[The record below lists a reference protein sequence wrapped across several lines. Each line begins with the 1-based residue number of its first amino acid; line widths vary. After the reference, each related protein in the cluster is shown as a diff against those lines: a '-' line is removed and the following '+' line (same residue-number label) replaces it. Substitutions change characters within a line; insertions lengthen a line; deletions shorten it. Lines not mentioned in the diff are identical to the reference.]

1 MNSLSCA
8 AIAVSIVATR
18 QSYAFTSPARRPVL
32 STPCHRNRRF
42 LLLDQYKTQD
52 STSFA
57 LSENETIAKD
67 CDANGVNEHEV
78 IKSAALLTSVLD
90 GSTKEESLIKTKP
103 VFTTSE
109 EAAIALAAA
118 PVTPQEGAYIAEED
132 ALSGEGLF
140 WRGVVVVLCALWASN
155 FACTKVVLA
164 QGVDASTFA
173 VARFSVAALSLLP
186 GSINSI
192 RKGNISWETARG
204 AIYCGSWVAF
214 GYMGQLIGLLDTT
227 PSRSCV
233 ICSLNCI
240 FVAIVAEFM
249 RVNSAEERG
258 YSSKFDLKKLV
269 PALIAV
275 AGVAI
280 IELKGAGG
288 SPTLG
293 DLISFSQPFGFGMGY
308 LQLEEL
314 MHKQPSAAL
323 PVSALKLAVVSLAAF
338 TYFETS
344 HIMGGATQ
352 GLVLPDFSPIMHSQS
367 AMLAIFYTGIV
378 TTSLALWV
386 ESVAFQR
393 VPATDASVILTTE
406 PLFAAAVSA
415 VLVGEQFGL
424 SDAVGAVF
432 IVGACIYAIKMGA
445 AREVCDDNTMECVVS
460 EYE

>member
-1 MNSLSCA
+1 MHSGMKRESMT
-8 AIAVSIVATR
+8 AVSCVLAVSVIAAR
-18 QSYAFTSPARRPVL
+18 QSSAFTNPSHQVV
-32 STPCHRNRRF
+32 STPCHRGRRF
-42 LLLDQYKTQD
+42 ILLDQIKTPD
-52 STSFA
+52 S
-57 LSENETIAKD
+57 LSENQTLSKD
-67 CDANGVNEHEV
+67 CSDADDYEV
-78 IKSAALLTSVLD
+78 IKSASLLTSAIEEA
-90 GSTKEESLIKTKP
+90 EESFIDTKP

-109 EAAIALAAA
+109 EAAVALAAA
-118 PVTPQEGAYIAEED
+118 PVTPQEGAYIAEEP

-192 RKGNISWETARG
+192 QKGNISWETARG
-204 AIYCGSWVAF
+204 AIACGSWVAF

-240 FVAIVAEFM
+240 FVAIIAEFM
-249 RVNSAEERG
+249 RVNSAKNRG
-258 YSSKFDLKKLV
+258 YTSQFDLKKLA

-275 AGVAI
+275 FGVAI

-288 SPTLG
+288 SPTWG
-293 DLISFSQPFGFGMGY
+293 DFISFSQPIGFGMGY

-323 PVSALKLAVVSLAAF
+323 PVSAMKLAVVSLAAF
-338 TYFETS
+338 TFFEAS
-344 HIMGGATQ
+344 HVMGGASQ
-352 GLVLPDFSPIMHSQS
+352 GLVLPDFTPILQSNS
-367 AMLAIFYTGIV
+367 AMLAIAYTGIV

-386 ESVAFQR
+386 ESIAFQR

-415 VLVGEQFGL
+415 ILVGEQFGL

-432 IVGACIYAIKMGA
+432 IVGACIYAIQQGA
-445 AREVCDDNTMECVVS
+445 AEEVCDDETMECVVS
-460 EYE
+460 E